1 MSHCTVKPTFILEV
15 RTIKQ
20 CLAGRSR
27 GAGLPSHRSSHL
39 HSSTMQMM
47 QSHPPY
53 HSRPTTENNI
63 VHVPVVDISMQSY
76 PPYHSRPTTENNIIH
91 VPVVDIFIPVCGTAS
106 EATTQASTSL
116 SEETVS
122 TASDTA
128 ITTGEVTSLTGDD
141 DRNAAEDLFE
151 VLKERGVF
159 LATRSVLPFVQM
171 MHHAI

>member
-1 MSHCTVKPTFILEV
+1 MSHCTVKPTFILEI

-39 HSSTMQMM
+39 HSSTMQM
-47 QSHPPY
+47 
-53 HSRPTTENNI
+53 
-63 VHVPVVDISMQSY
+63 MQSY

-122 TASDTA
+122 TASDAA

>member
-1 MSHCTVKPTFILEV
+1 
-15 RTIKQ
+15 
-20 CLAGRSR
+20 
-27 GAGLPSHRSSHL
+27 
-39 HSSTMQMM
+39 MQMM

-63 VHVPVVDISMQSY
+63 VHVPVVDIS
-76 PPYHSRPTTENNIIH
+76 
-91 VPVVDIFIPVCGTAS
+91 
-106 EATTQASTSL
+106 SL
-116 SEETVS
+116 SEETLS

-128 ITTGEVTSLTGDD
+128 IMTGEVTSLTGDD

-159 LATRSVLPFVQM
+159 LATSSVLPFVQM